1 MGHPNEDTLN
11 KETSVETV
19 KTPAPRTPLHIE
31 VDYRK
36 SYAREEAAGILKNIS
51 LTGAFLKHQGETLR
65 AGEKLSLKFK
75 VSGRER
81 SVQAQVVWSS
91 TSGSGVK
98 FLPMNNRDVQIVDD
112 LIYFVESK
120 RTDSKEILDGIFK
133 KVA

>member
-1 MGHPNEDTLN
+1 METL
-11 KETSVETV
+11 

-31 VDYRK
+31 VEYRK
-36 SYAREEAAGILKNIS
+36 NYAREETSGILRNIS
-51 LTGAFLKHQGETLR
+51 ITGAFLQHTGAGLR
-65 AGEKLSLKFK
+65 TGEKLSLKFR

-81 SVQAQVVWSS
+81 SVHALVVWSNS
-91 TSGSGVK
+91 AGSGVK

-120 RTDSKEILDGIFK
+120 RTDTREILDDIFK